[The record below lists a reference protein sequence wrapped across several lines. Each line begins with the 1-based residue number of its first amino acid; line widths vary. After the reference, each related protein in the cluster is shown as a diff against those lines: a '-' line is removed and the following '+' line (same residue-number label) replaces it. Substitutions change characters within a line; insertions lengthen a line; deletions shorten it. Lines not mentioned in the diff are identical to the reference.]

1 MSSLCVFPGSFDP
14 PTKGHLNLISR
25 ASAMFDHVTVTVMH
39 NIHKSGTIP
48 VSKRLEMLRTAC
60 REFDNVSIESWD
72 GLLADYMKQ
81 KKETIILR
89 GIRGA
94 EELDRE
100 LQSAAANRLLN
111 KHMET
116 VFLPSDPGM
125 TGISST
131 AVREIAAFEGDIS
144 PFVPPELTEEI
155 SQLLSKQ
162 D

>member
-1 MSSLCVFPGSFDP
+1 
-14 PTKGHLNLISR
+14 
-25 ASAMFDHVTVTVMH
+25 
-39 NIHKSGTIP
+39 
-48 VSKRLEMLRTAC
+48 
-60 REFDNVSIESWD
+60 
-72 GLLADYMKQ
+72 
-81 KKETIILR
+81 
-89 GIRGA
+89 
-94 EELDRE
+94 
-100 LQSAAANRLLN
+100 
-111 KHMET
+111 MET